1 MKEELIQR
9 AYELAKERYAAIG
22 VDVEKAMD
30 ALQKISLSL
39 HCWQADDVAGF
50 EAQGALTGGIQATG
64 NYPGKARNMEE
75 LRQDVLK
82 AASYI
87 PGTHRLNLH
96 EIYGDFGGKFVD
108 RDQVE
113 PAHFESWISTLPLS
127 LIRRVVIF
135 HFLILI
141 KESVISGWSTQ
152 NVAVLLPRK
161 WVNARAILVS

>member
-113 PAHFESWISTLPLS
+113 PA
-127 LIRRVVIF
+127 
-135 HFLILI
+135 
-141 KESVISGWSTQ
+141 
-152 NVAVLLPRK
+152 LLKAGYKGGRK
-161 WVNARAILVS
+161 

>member
-64 NYPGKARNMEE
+64 NYPGKARNIEE

-87 PGTHRLNLH
+87 PGTHRLNLP
-96 EIYGDFGGKFVD
+96 IASSF
-108 RDQVE
+108 QSE
-113 PAHFESWISTLPLS
+113 PAPPGRGQQTSPRSHHRFHADSNDGFQGYNWLPS
-127 LIRRVVIF
+127 RR
-135 HFLILI
+135 
-141 KESVISGWSTQ
+141 
-152 NVAVLLPRK
+152 
-161 WVNARAILVS
+161 LVSIPLYCELCRRNG